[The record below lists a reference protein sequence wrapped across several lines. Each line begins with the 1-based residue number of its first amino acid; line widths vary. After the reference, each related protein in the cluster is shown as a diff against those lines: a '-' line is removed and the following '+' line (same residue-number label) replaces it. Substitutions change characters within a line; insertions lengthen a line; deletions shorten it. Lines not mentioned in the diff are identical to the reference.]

1 MNARV
6 HRAAIWPKKP
16 DRQGQPIYL
25 DAVERDLIGPVLTKL
40 GIAGR
45 TTLDIAKAGNIR
57 DDMFRL
63 LVTAD
68 LVIADISIGNAQRI
82 L

>member
-1 MNARV
+1 M
-6 HRAAIWPKKP
+6 RAFIVRPFGQKP
-16 DRQGQPIYL
+16 DRQGQPIDF

-63 LVTAD
+63 DGILRRTID
-68 LVIADISIGNAQRI
+68 PQRN